1 MRRLLAFS
9 AMRLSWLIIVV
20 NALHQ
25 AILESKFGVKIP
37 DHHALRSLS
46 PSRIFRTERDLFR
59 QDWHRKVAAHPSL
72 AVSNLNWGRRHGPLG
87 IKYNNT
93 ATNNT
98 ATAKNYDQYHFHR
111 QPSSTIVNHASSNI
125 VTHRQPSS
133 SIVIHRQPSSA
144 IVIHRQPSSPSSTIV
159 INRRPS
165 STIAIHRYPST
176 IVIHRSSSIVIHR
189 HYTLV
194 ARFPLPFLSPALLY
208 LYQGGYTQRH
218 AFSSTRRPENKNSVS
233 A

>member
-1 MRRLLAFS
+1 MFFSHHGESIQLA
-9 AMRLSWLIIVV
+9 
-20 NALHQ
+20 
-25 AILESKFGVKIP
+25 
-37 DHHALRSLS
+37 
-46 PSRIFRTERDLFR
+46 
-59 QDWHRKVAAHPSL
+59 
-72 AVSNLNWGRRHGPLG
+72 
-87 IKYNNT
+87 
-93 ATNNT
+93 
-98 ATAKNYDQYHFHR
+98 ATAFRFRCGLEHRRTTQPLITQPLPRITISIISIVNHR

-218 AFSSTRRPENKNSVS
+218 AFSSARRPEKQISVS